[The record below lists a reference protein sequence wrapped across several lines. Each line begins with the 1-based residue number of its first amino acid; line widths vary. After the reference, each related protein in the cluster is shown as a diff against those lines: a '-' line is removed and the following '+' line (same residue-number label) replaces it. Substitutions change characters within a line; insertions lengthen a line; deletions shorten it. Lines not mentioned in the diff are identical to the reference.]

1 MLQALF
7 AFALAALTAV
17 AGPARGDASYD
28 PPPAVG
34 TVSNSSTPGNTGL
47 DNPPADAS
55 GAGALSP
62 AVPKTPAASDAA
74 EAKPPL
80 SVPAASPEEATARYS
95 FHRVGDV
102 FIRLDSQTGQ
112 VAQCGWAAEGW
123 SCKTVADERAALD
136 NEIARLQHENAQL
149 KKSLLSRGLE
159 LPNSAVA
166 EAPSQPAPVP
176 PANVPD
182 PTPNANPKGPSD
194 PDFNRAVAF
203 VKHVWRRLVDL
214 MIDLQR
220 DIQRRG

>member
-7 AFALAALTAV
+7 ALALAVLTAL
-17 AGPARGDASYD
+17 AGPARGDASYNL
-28 PPPAVG
+28 PAESASG
-34 TVSNSSTPGNTGL
+34 TATPGNAGP
-47 DNPPADAS
+47 DHPPADGS
-55 GAGALSP
+55 GAGAPSS
-62 AVPKTPAASDAA
+62 AVPKMPAASGAA

-80 SVPAASPEEATARYS
+80 SAPAAPPEETTARYS
-95 FHRVGDV
+95 FHRVGDA

-112 VAQCGWAAEGW
+112 VAQCGWAVEGW
-123 SCKTVADERAALD
+123 SCKTVADDRAALD
-136 NEIARLQHENAQL
+136 SEIARLQHENAQL

-182 PTPNANPKGPSD
+182 PTPNADPKGPSD
-194 PDFNRAVAF
+194 PDFNRAFAY